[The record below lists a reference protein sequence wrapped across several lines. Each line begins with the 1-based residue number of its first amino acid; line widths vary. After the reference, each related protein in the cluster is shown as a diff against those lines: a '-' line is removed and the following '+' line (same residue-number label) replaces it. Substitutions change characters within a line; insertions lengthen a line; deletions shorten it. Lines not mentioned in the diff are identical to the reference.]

1 MIIAVMKLIK
11 SYLLLA
17 TAILL
22 MYFLNH
28 LAVNFIEISSLT
40 GLEAGTTQTAI
51 AISSIFISAFLVFY
65 LSSATK
71 IPSFVV
77 AILLGIVSR
86 GLLEPITSSNS
97 LVTIIVGI
105 SATLILFSG
114 GLEMPF
120 DRFKKIAP
128 HVGLLATL
136 GVVATTLFF
145 AFSFT
150 PLATSLGTPF
160 TFAMALL
167 LGAILSSTDPTV
179 LIPLMKDLR
188 FRSIRMKD
196 MIIAESAVTDVTGAL
211 LTLLL
216 VEGIHQATS
225 REATLSILFS
235 SSTGTALLEHLILGI
250 IFGVIGYGFLLLLAK
265 IKTDDNRE
273 HDVDAAFFLFVPIVI
288 YALANTFGGSGLLS
302 AFIAGLLF
310 KTTDFLHE
318 TEKFFNHIIDGFVKP
333 TVFILLGAIVP
344 LSTFLSFAPLGIAIS
359 IIFILIIRPLSV
371 LISLTPLSPFKK
383 LRLKWQEF
391 IALSAI
397 RETGAVPAVL
407 IMSLATIPEIGT
419 PGFISIGMWVILLTI
434 ALPPAILPWLY
445 NKLDIAGKIPHDIGL
460 NIEAQEEPF
469 VILATRG
476 GSYSRR
482 LPKVAKWA
490 LRHNIHRVCVLF
502 CLEDKFTPDCL
513 EDKLKIAEKNFK
525 ELHDKFAKQDR
536 KIDFFYTSTEG
547 YLHDAIESIGKKS
560 SKAVA
565 VFVGKKMLDFH
576 IEEIQNLDV
585 PINFID

>member
-1 MIIAVMKLIK
+1 MKLVK
-11 SYLLLA
+11 SYLFLA
-17 TAILL
+17 AAVTV
-22 MYFLNH
+22 MYLINH

-40 GLEAGTTQTAI
+40 GLEAATTQTAI

-145 AFSFT
+145 AFSFI
-150 PLATSLGTPF
+150 PVAANLGTPF
-160 TFAMALL
+160 TFSLALL

-188 FRSIRMKD
+188 FKSIRMKD

-216 VEGIHQATS
+216 VDGIHHATT

-250 IFGVIGYGFLLLLAK
+250 IFGVLGYGFLLLLAK

-288 YALANTFGGSGLLS
+288 YALANTFGGSGLLA
-302 AFIAGLLF
+302 AFISGLLF

-344 LSTFLSFAPLGIAIS
+344 LSTFLSFAPLGIIIS
-359 IIFILIIRPLSV
+359 LIFILLIRPLSV
-371 LISLTPLSPFKK
+371 LISLLPLSPFKK

-391 IALSAI
+391 LALSAI

-434 ALPPAILPWLY
+434 AFPPTILPWLY
-445 NKLDIAGKIPHDIGL
+445 DKLGIAGRIPHDIEL
-460 NIEAQEEPF
+460 HIEAQEEPF

-490 LRHNIHRVCVLF
+490 LKHNIHRVCVLF

-513 EDKLKIAEKNFK
+513 EAKLKNAEKQFTK
-525 ELHDKFAKQDR
+525 LHDKFAKQDR
-536 KIDFFYTSTEG
+536 RIDFFYTATDG
-547 YLHDAIESIGKKS
+547 YLHDAIESIDKKS

-565 VFVGKKMLDFH
+565 VFVGKKMLDFRL
-576 IEEIQNLDV
+576 EEIQNLDV
-585 PINFID
+585 PLNFID